1 MLKQSVFIADC
12 LCGHH
17 LKSPT
22 RECVCPDCHRL
33 IVFDWGRDSKPEDKP
48 AIGRRRKRYRYV
60 LYTLPLSLR
69 RELSLPARARILIQA
84 KLPGEGRRTGK
95 FSLHISDPLTA

>member
-33 IVFDWGRDSKPEDKP
+33 IVFDGGRDSEPEDKP
-48 AIGRRRKRYRYV
+48 AIGRRPGRGTGTCS
-60 LYTLPLSLR
+60 TLCPFPCDESFPFR
-69 RELSLPARARILIQA
+69 RA
-84 KLPGEGRRTGK
+84 
-95 FSLHISDPLTA
+95 LTF